1 MPTYYNIYLPSS
13 LDNNN
18 YIYRL
23 TDDSTVQIITN
34 NNCVT
39 NYNTTNCDCFDFYL
53 NRGVKSSAYSCNRNQ
68 TTRILSRTDF
78 GFNDTL
84 ANYQATLFSW
94 SQLIV
99 VIGIILTLPSWLI
112 AFATLTISVCILFLV
127 LGRNHG

>member
-39 NYNTTNCDCFDFYL
+39 NYTTTNCDCYDFYYAIY
-53 NRGVKSSAYSCNRNQ
+53 NVNENIPMKRCHSSYIAYEYKNQ
-68 TTRILSRTDF
+68 R
-78 GFNDTL
+78 
-84 ANYQATLFSW
+84 Y
-94 SQLIV
+94 
-99 VIGIILTLPSWLI
+99 
-112 AFATLTISVCILFLV
+112 
-127 LGRNHG
+127 